1 MPNISIITTSDG
13 SHSLLNTDLN
23 ETYHSTHGA
32 IRESLHVF
40 IKNGFDFVVE
50 RKKMD
55 APLEILEI
63 GFGTGLNALLTLQK
77 ATADNVK
84 VRYTTVEAYPLE
96 ERIWNNLNYT
106 ESIGFKTIYEQFH
119 QSTWNE
125 DHLITKYFTFCK
137 INSRLEAMN
146 LPGNFFDLIYFDA
159 FAPSK
164 QPEMWQA
171 SALKHVTDSMKFNA
185 SFVTYCAKGQVK
197 RDLKSFGLM
206 VETLPGPPGKKEMI
220 RATKKENADYRFP

>member
-32 IRESLHVF
+32 LQESLHVF
-40 IKNGFDFVVE
+40 IKNGFDFVIE
-50 RKKMD
+50 RKETD

-77 ATADNVK
+77 ATAENAK
-84 VRYTTVEAYPLE
+84 VRYTTIEAYPLE

-106 ESIGFKTIYEQFH
+106 ESIGYKNIYEQLH
-119 QSTWNE
+119 KSMWNE
-125 DHLITKYFTFCK
+125 DLVIAEYFTFHK
-137 INSRLEAMN
+137 IHTRLETMR
-146 LPGNFFDLIYFDA
+146 LPDNFFDLIYFDA

-164 QPEMWQA
+164 QPEMWQL
-171 SALKHVTDSMKFNA
+171 SALKNVTDSMKPDA
-185 SFVTYCAKGQVK
+185 AFVTYCAKGQVK
-197 RDLKSFGLM
+197 RDLKSLSLM

-220 RATKKENADYRFP
+220 RATKTSSD